1 MKRNG
6 MTFLAVPEIHTTR
19 RPTPLIKVFI
29 TKITLPEN
37 YATQKREM
45 SGKGPSNGK
54 SITLTILLL
63 SNVPRP
69 AMSCG
74 LTRT

>member
-6 MTFLAVPEIHTTR
+6 MTFLAVSEILATR
-19 RPTPLIKVFI
+19 RAPLLIRACI

-37 YATQKREM
+37 HVTQRREM

-54 SITLTILLL
+54 SIMLTILLL
-63 SNVPRP
+63 GKLPRP
-69 AMSCG
+69 AMSCR
-74 LTRT
+74 LIRP